1 MEEDHAVVGEEGYGA
16 GTRTGHGIAGT
27 DVSNAHAIG
36 RGHSAIEEGI
46 PEGSPPLCLCL
57 PVVARIDW

>member
-27 DVSNAHAIG
+27 DVSNAHDTL
-36 RGHSAIEEGI
+36 R
-46 PEGSPPLCLCL
+46 
-57 PVVARIDW
+57 

>member
-27 DVSNAHAIG
+27 DVSNAHATL
-36 RGHSAIEEGI
+36 R
-46 PEGSPPLCLCL
+46 
-57 PVVARIDW
+57 